1 MIYWIEAF
9 LHEVSYKT
17 LRILMLLGSYSVMM
31 ADVVRLFF
39 TTRPR
44 WKLIAEQLYEL
55 GVRSLPLICLTGL
68 ATGMVLAA
76 QAFFQLSDKGLTGTT
91 GIMVAKSMLVEIGP
105 VLTSFMIT
113 GRVGAAISA
122 ELGSMKVTEQ
132 IDAMASMA
140 VNPISYL
147 VLPRCLAMAIMT
159 PLLAI
164 FSSASGI
171 IGGWFVSVSLYGM
184 ATQTFF
190 DPIPVYVNWFDIVAN
205 ITKSWVFGI
214 LIVSIACFYG
224 MNVSGGARGVGKST
238 TSSVVTCYV
247 SILASNFLL
256 TVGLN
261 ASYWFIFG
269 FS

>member
-1 MIYWIEAF
+1 MM
-9 LHEVSYKT
+9 V
-17 LRILMLLGSYSVMM
+17 GSYTVMM
-31 ADVVRLFF
+31 WDAIRLLLS
-39 TTRPR
+39 TPPR
-44 WKLIAEQLYEL
+44 WKLIIEQFYNL
-55 GVRSLPLICLTGL
+55 GVRSLPLICLTGV

-113 GRVGAAISA
+113 GRVGAAICA
-122 ELGSMKVTEQ
+122 ELGSMKVSEQ

-147 VLPRCLAMAIMT
+147 VIPRCCAMAIMT
-159 PLLAI
+159 PILAI

-171 IGGWFVSVSLYGM
+171 LGGWLVSTNLYGM
-184 ATQTFF
+184 TSETFF
-190 DPIPVYVNWFDIVAN
+190 EPIPIYVNWFDILAN
-205 ITKSWVFGI
+205 ILKSWVFGI

-224 MNVSGGARGVGKST
+224 MTVSGGARGVGTAT

-247 SILASNFLL
+247 SILISNFLL

-261 ASYWFIFG
+261 AGYWYIFG
-269 FS
+269 F

>member
-1 MIYWIEAF
+1 MILLIERF
-9 LHEVSYKT
+9 LQEVAHKATHT
-17 LRILMLLGSYSVMM
+17 LVMVGSYTVMM
-31 ADVVRLFF
+31 WDIFRLFC
-39 TTRPR
+39 TTLPR
-44 WKLIAEQLYEL
+44 WKLIIEQLYEL

-91 GIMVAKSMLVEIGP
+91 GIMVVKSMLVEIGP

-140 VNPISYL
+140 VNPLSYL
-147 VLPRCLAMAIMT
+147 VLPRCIAMGIMT
-159 PLLAI
+159 PILAI

-171 IGGWFVSVSLYGM
+171 LGGLFVSVYLYGM
-184 ATQTFF
+184 SFQTFF
-190 DPIPVYVNWFDIVAN
+190 DPLPAYVNWFDLTAN

-224 MNVSGGARGVGKST
+224 MNVSGGARGVGRST
-238 TSSVVTCYV
+238 TASVVSCYV
-247 SILASNFLL
+247 SILISNFLL
-256 TVGLN
+256 TIFLN
-261 ASYWFIFG
+261 ASYWYIFG